1 MSHCASLRPPPPP
14 PPPSSLPPS
23 LPPTHSPFSLS
34 FTLILFIC
42 LSPSPPTLSAPLS
55 LSLSLSLSLF
65 LSLSFFG
72 VSLSISSEQCSVK
85 QGPVCSQA
93 RLVLASS
100 LFTCVPGSCRPAL
113 CNSSA
118 PVCSPRLDPVYP
130 GCGHPLR
137 PVLYLPLVKQTH
149 THTGTHTHKHIKG
162 RVHTS
167 IKTAFTGCRI
177 LTVPM

>member
-1 MSHCASLRPPPPP
+1 MLRFITGLDVTLCQSS
-14 PPPSSLPPS
+14 PPSATSTTFLPPS
-23 LPPTHSPFSLS
+23 LPLTLLFLSLLLS
-34 FTLILFIC
+34 FFSSVSLHH
-42 LSPSPPTLSAPLS
+42 PPPTLLLS
-55 LSLSLSLSLF
+55 LSLSVSLSLF

-72 VSLSISSEQCSVK
+72 VSLSISSERCGVK

-118 PVCSPRLDPVYP
+118 PVCSPCLDPVYP

-137 PVLYLPLVKQTH
+137 PVLYLPLVKHTH
-149 THTGTHTHKHIKG
+149 THTHTHTHIHTGTHTQTH
-162 RVHTS
+162 
-167 IKTAFTGCRI
+167 
-177 LTVPM
+177 